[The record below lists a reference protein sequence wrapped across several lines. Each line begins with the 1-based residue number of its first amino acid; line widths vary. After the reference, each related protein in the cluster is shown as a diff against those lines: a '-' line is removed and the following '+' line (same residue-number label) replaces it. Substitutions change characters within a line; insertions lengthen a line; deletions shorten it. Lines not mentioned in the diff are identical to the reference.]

1 VSRHRFT
8 IAALMAIVLF
18 VAVGFAALR
27 NANAFW
33 ASATFSLAVVTVSVA
48 FAGAFARTGAARTPW
63 AGFATCGF
71 ACLVIWLSTP
81 ETVGY
86 VSGPPRLSAFWGFR
100 QLLPYINPTAQKGG
114 EPYIHW
120 VQVCNSL
127 QVVLFGLVGAIL
139 GRLVADP
146 GETGRVE

>member
-1 VSRHRFT
+1 
-8 IAALMAIVLF
+8 MAIVLF

-33 ASATFSLAVVTVSVA
+33 ASATFSLA
-48 FAGAFARTGAARTPW
+48 
-63 AGFATCGF
+63 
-71 ACLVIWLSTP
+71 IWLSTP

-86 VSGPPRLSAFWGFR
+86 VSGPPRLAAFWGFR
-100 QLLPYINPTAQKGG
+100 QLLPYLNPTAQKGG

-120 VQVCNSL
+120 VQVCNSI

-146 GETGRVE
+146 VETGRVE